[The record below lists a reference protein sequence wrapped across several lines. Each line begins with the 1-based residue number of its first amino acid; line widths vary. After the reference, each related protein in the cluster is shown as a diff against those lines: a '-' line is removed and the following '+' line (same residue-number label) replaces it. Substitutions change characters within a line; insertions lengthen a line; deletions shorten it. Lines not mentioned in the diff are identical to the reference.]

1 MDIRIV
7 RLNDGEDVIA
17 DMLEDK
23 AKNKIT
29 LQNPMSL
36 MFKRMSFGKSAFVL
50 TPWLPV
56 ELLNDN
62 CVQIGKENIVMTIE
76 PKDSV
81 KDYYLSLVE
90 EVNELMIQGGEEV
103 DRVLAQTEEEQEEEL
118 EEEDHSVENLLE
130 AIKSKGRI
138 LH

>member
-1 MDIRIV
+1 MDIRFV

-103 DRVLAQTEEEQEEEL
+103 DRVLAQTDDEEEEEQEH
-118 EEEDHSVENLLE
+118 DSVENLLE
-130 AIKSKGRI
+130 TIKSKGRI

>member
-1 MDIRIV
+1 
-7 RLNDGEDVIA
+7 
-17 DMLEDK
+17 
-23 AKNKIT
+23 
-29 LQNPMSL
+29 
-36 MFKRMSFGKSAFVL
+36 
-50 TPWLPV
+50 
-56 ELLNDN
+56 
-62 CVQIGKENIVMTIE
+62 
-76 PKDSV
+76 
-81 KDYYLSLVE
+81 LSLVE

>member
-1 MDIRIV
+1 
-7 RLNDGEDVIA
+7 
-17 DMLEDK
+17 
-23 AKNKIT
+23 
-29 LQNPMSL
+29 
-36 MFKRMSFGKSAFVL
+36 MSFGKSAFVL

-103 DRVLAQTEEEQEEEL
+103 DRVLAQTDDEEEEEEQE
-118 EEEDHSVENLLE
+118 DDTVENLLE
-130 AIKSKGRI
+130 TIKSKGRI